1 MQKEEYEAI
10 IGIIDA
16 DIAASNLEDLKKLRN
31 YLNSKI
37 CSFKEPLINI
47 DDCYSILT
55 MKLQDFLD
63 ENIKYKWFKKVNF
76 LMAMKKIL
84 KVDYY
89 DDIYVFD
96 TLGISRKLL
105 LKMGKS
111 IGEKSLDLFENSLK
125 DYGIERN
132 HKIPTEERK
141 RMNEFRKKEKH
152 KTK

>member
-132 HKIPTEERK
+132 HQIPTEERK